1 VPGGTSLDTVG
12 FAAVFGF
19 LSFAGFEGAAALG
32 EDTAE
37 PRRNIPRAIGTAVLV
52 AGAFYIVVITA
63 QTLGFGTDAAA

>member
-1 VPGGTSLDTVG
+1 MGSAPAGQGFTADIFKVPSGTSLDTIG

-32 EDTAE
+32 DETND

-52 AGAFYIVVITA
+52 AG
-63 QTLGFGTDAAA
+63 GF